1 MKELKVPLS
10 YYYNFCG
17 HKTDFKI
24 TCQQARQDLVNFY
37 GLNPDITDL
46 EIMSQAEKA
55 SGYKG
60 KAFYKVM
67 DLADLTDAEWEI
79 IKAKKG
85 KNLPFNIVRSK
96 KLNGWKI
103 VPSHESV
110 IGDIMDHVIFT
121 ID

>member
-17 HKTDFKI
+17 HTTDFKI
-24 TCQQARQDLVNFY
+24 TCPQSRQDLANAY
-37 GLNPDITDL
+37 ALNDELSDL
-46 EIMSQAEKA
+46 ELVSQAQMA
-55 SGYKG
+55 SGYKFQ
-60 KAFYKVM
+60 AFYKVM
-67 DLADLTDAEWEI
+67 DLSDLTDEDWEI

-85 KNLPFNIVRSK
+85 KNLPFNIVRCQ

-110 IGDIMDHVIFT
+110 IGDIIDHVIFT